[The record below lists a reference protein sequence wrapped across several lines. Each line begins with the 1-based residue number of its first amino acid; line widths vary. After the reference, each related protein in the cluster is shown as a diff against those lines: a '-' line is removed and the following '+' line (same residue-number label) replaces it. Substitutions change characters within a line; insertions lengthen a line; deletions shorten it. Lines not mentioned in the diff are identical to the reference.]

1 MNRTKKKD
9 KVALNGMLLLIA
21 ALLAMTLAGCSG
33 EDTEEQ
39 TSPAPTAAQTATPT
53 AKATEP
59 PTQAPTEAPTKAP
72 VAKTVEISVK
82 DHASLVA
89 VFGST
94 QIVSTDAGVPMKCIK
109 LMQAQ
114 ADLDDDEFYKSGA
127 AITLNASEACSATVF
142 VTLACPDAIN
152 GARGYS
158 LLYSVNQGPEDA
170 KLDPEIL
177 ALDNE
182 ASEPLQTLQE
192 FEFEIEL
199 EKGENKLYLFQS
211 TANNSGAWR
220 ISVTSLRLE
229 LSAGDI
235 TLP

>member
-1 MNRTKKKD
+1 M
-9 KVALNGMLLLIA
+9 
-21 ALLAMTLAGCSG
+21 
-33 EDTEEQ
+33 
-39 TSPAPTAAQTATPT
+39 
-53 AKATEP
+53 
-59 PTQAPTEAPTKAP
+59 
-72 VAKTVEISVK
+72 
-82 DHASLVA
+82 
-89 VFGST
+89 
-94 QIVSTDAGVPMKCIK
+94 
-109 LMQAQ
+109 
-114 ADLDDDEFYKSGA
+114 
-127 AITLNASEACSATVF
+127 
-142 VTLACPDAIN
+142 
-152 GARGYS
+152 
-158 LLYSVNQGPEDA
+158 LYSVNQGPEDA